1 MGKRRCICGHNTT
14 ESSPLNSNYPRPQRV
29 KHLSSP
35 DNSIGHQVAFPL
47 ATRVV
52 KALVLWK
59 NPVGHQNKLGLTVKL
74 KGEKGGAE
82 LWGSFRAW
90 TELSLPGAA
99 SICWGGGAAMGSSD
113 FSTAFSQSK
122 KTPTLRKKEEETVA
136 LILLAAERT
145 AKTGRSPSWE
155 EAWLFGK
162 AALRETNSH
171 PHDYSLSGL
180 FCCLL

>member
-82 LWGSFRAW
+82 L
-90 TELSLPGAA
+90 
-99 SICWGGGAAMGSSD
+99 
-113 FSTAFSQSK
+113 
-122 KTPTLRKKEEETVA
+122 
-136 LILLAAERT
+136 
-145 AKTGRSPSWE
+145 
-155 EAWLFGK
+155 
-162 AALRETNSH
+162 
-171 PHDYSLSGL
+171 
-180 FCCLL
+180 